1 MKNVFT
7 EEFQK
12 FLDIYNISIDNYKD
26 LEDAIFY
33 YENIE
38 EIVELGKHNEP
49 FDEVLQDSVHPT
61 TLSDDEVV
69 SLSKKEVCDLIG
81 QIKKETNQDN
91 IDELIFLLTNEINYA
106 FEHLSLFYAK
116 EEYQTDVYKFKQRLK
131 DSLKNKGFEYNVDK
145 MADIIITNSFTQG
158 NLYMETLN
166 TDDILVFFNSSDNSG
181 GVLTINTKQDLEVF
195 IEVISNSL

>member
-1 MKNVFT
+1 MTNVFT
-7 EEFQK
+7 EEFKK

-49 FDEVLQDSVHPT
+49 FSEVLQDSVHPT
-61 TLSDDEVV
+61 ALSHDGDV

-91 IDELIFLLTNEINYA
+91 IDELIFLLTNEINSA

-116 EEYQTDVYKFKQRLK
+116 EEYQTDAYKFKQRLK
-131 DSLKNKGFEYNVDK
+131 DSLKNNGFEYNLDK
-145 MADIIITNSFTQG
+145 MADVIITNSFTQG

-166 TDDILVFFNSSDNSG
+166 TDNILVFFNSVDNSG

-195 IEVISNSL
+195 IKVISNSL